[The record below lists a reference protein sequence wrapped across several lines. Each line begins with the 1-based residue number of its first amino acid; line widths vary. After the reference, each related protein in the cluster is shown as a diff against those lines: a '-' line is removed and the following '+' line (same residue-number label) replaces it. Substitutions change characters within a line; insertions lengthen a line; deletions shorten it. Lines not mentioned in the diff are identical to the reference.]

1 MNTDAIITMLGR
13 GESEQLLTLVG
24 ADDQRGLSDQGVT
37 FWRNGIVRT
46 LASVAL
52 IQNTVSWAILFFSV
66 SHLRESVVLHYNVF
80 LGVDMTGTYR
90 DLYFGPIVGLLFWSV
105 NLSLARFLYTN
116 QERIA
121 AYMLLLAG
129 IMIEFGVV
137 IAAISL
143 ALVNY

>member
-1 MNTDAIITMLGR
+1 M
-13 GESEQLLTLVG
+13 
-24 ADDQRGLSDQGVT
+24 
-37 FWRNGIVRT
+37 
-46 LASVAL
+46 

-90 DLYFGPIVGLLFWSV
+90 DLYFVPIVGLLFWSV
-105 NLSLARFLYTN
+105 NLSLARVLYTN